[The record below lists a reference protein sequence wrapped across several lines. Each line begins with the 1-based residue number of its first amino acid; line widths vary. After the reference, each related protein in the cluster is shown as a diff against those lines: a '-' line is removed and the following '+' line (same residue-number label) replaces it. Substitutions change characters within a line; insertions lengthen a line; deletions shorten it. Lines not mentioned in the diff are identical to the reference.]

1 MKALS
6 ITQIQ
11 RILAQHVA
19 HGCSTYCIGLWPPAM
34 PTRPQAQAKAAYQSW
49 THLRPSWQMYANG
62 APTLLYGA
70 DVRRGRLGMA
80 PADHQAAS
88 EQF

>member
-1 MKALS
+1 
-6 ITQIQ
+6 
-11 RILAQHVA
+11 
-19 HGCSTYCIGLWPPAM
+19 
-34 PTRPQAQAKAAYQSW
+34 
-49 THLRPSWQMYANG
+49 MYANG

>member
-1 MKALS
+1 
-6 ITQIQ
+6 
-11 RILAQHVA
+11 
-19 HGCSTYCIGLWPPAM
+19 
-34 PTRPQAQAKAAYQSW
+34 
-49 THLRPSWQMYANG
+49 MYANV
-62 APTLLYGA
+62 APALLYGA